1 MKNII
6 ENQTLAVHNN
16 IQPLVITPSPVEG
29 ESLLGF
35 ILRTAELNGYGS
47 PLKLL
52 HYAGMDDN
60 EARSARPPLTK
71 LASLY
76 GKSVAELKSQGLDS
90 VNTKQKGRHLQLMGH
105 AIPYMFTSSKHASLC
120 LECLH
125 ETGIIDGFHELK
137 YAVACPKH
145 KVRVINTCSVCHKP
159 LSWHRPGFKKCSC
172 GADIAQILPEELNDP
187 AVLALLGIL
196 YSKLMRQ
203 PLNKLEIEECGFPYS
218 AIEQLT
224 IQTLLSMIY
233 RFGLFNHKQTDKM
246 KDEDADMMAVEMTA
260 NTLSHWPQGFYQYLD
275 EQQAPRADLVRAG
288 LRGQFKSFYESFFK
302 NIEDSEQLNF
312 LRDAF
317 IEYGNTRW
325 KKAQLVNLGA
335 GHDKSNVVGIY
346 GLAKSLKI
354 QPSTVRKLV
363 QKCLIP
369 SVHSDTGNRQLFDL
383 TQLPFAFAE
392 GESMSLKSAA
402 LKLTIPVDV
411 LRSYRVNGFYHAK
424 YLTVPPALFH
434 EKDVDDL
441 HSELMRACVLIPQY
455 SKQRHITFEEVMRKK
470 LGTTNVKAK
479 FIVAVRDRIITPIGR
494 LGEHPNSLVFD
505 DNKVRTFIHELQHK
519 WAGTREVQQAIEDLQ
534 VHEET
539 LGALVKTGVLK
550 LSMIDNEM
558 RLIEATLIQ
567 FALDFI
573 SIQALSKIKGIST
586 KNLLALCDA
595 IGVVYYK
602 VDDITKPKC
611 GTFVPRNALS
621 LLGVVELE
629 KEYAEAA

>member
-1 MKNII
+1 MKNTR
-6 ENQTLAVHNN
+6 EHQVLAVHTS

-71 LASLY
+71 LANLY
-76 GKSVAELKSQGLDS
+76 GKSAAELKSRGLDS
-90 VNTKQKGRHLQLMGH
+90 VDTQQKGRHLQLMGH
-105 AIPYMFTSSKHASLC
+105 AIPYMFTSSKHASVC
-120 LECLH
+120 LECVQ
-125 ETGIIDGFHELK
+125 ETGIIDGFQELK

-145 KVRVINTCSVCHKP
+145 RVRVINTCYACHKS
-159 LSWHRPGFKKCSC
+159 LSWHRPGVKKCSC
-172 GADIAQILPEELNDP
+172 GADITHNLPDDLNDP
-187 AVLALLGIL
+187 AVLTLLGVL
-196 YSKLMRQ
+196 YSKLMRKS
-203 PLNKLEIEECGFPYS
+203 LNKVEIEECGFPYS

-233 RFGLFNHKQTDKM
+233 RFGLFNHKQTDKTN
-246 KDEDADMMAVEMTA
+246 DEDPDMMAVETTA
-260 NTLSHWPQGFYQYLD
+260 NALSHWPQGFYQYLD
-275 EQQAPRADLVRAG
+275 EQQAPRADLVKAG

-317 IEYGNTRW
+317 IEYGNTHW
-325 KKAQLVNLGA
+325 KKAQLVNLGVE
-335 GHDKSNVVGIY
+335 HDKSNVVGIY
-346 GLAKSLKI
+346 GLAKALKI
-354 QPSTVRKLV
+354 QPSTARKLV

-369 SVHSDTGNRQLFDL
+369 SMHSDTGNRQLFDL

-441 HSELMRACVLIPQY
+441 HAELMRACVLIPQY
-455 SKQRHITFEEVMRKK
+455 SKQRHITFEEVMRMK
-470 LGTTNVKAK
+470 LGATNIKAR

-505 DNKVRTFIHELQHK
+505 DNKVRTFIYELQHK
-519 WAGTREVQQAIEDLQ
+519 WAGTCEVQQAIEALQ

-558 RLIEATLIQ
+558 RLIEATLIHLVQ
-567 FALDFI
+567 DFI
-573 SIQALSKIKGIST
+573 SIQSLSQIKGIST

-595 IGVVYYK
+595 VGVVCYK
-602 VDDITKPKC
+602 VADINTPKC
-611 GTFVPRNALS
+611 EAFVPRSVLS
-621 LLGVVELE
+621 LLGVLEVE
-629 KEYAEAA
+629 KKYAEAA